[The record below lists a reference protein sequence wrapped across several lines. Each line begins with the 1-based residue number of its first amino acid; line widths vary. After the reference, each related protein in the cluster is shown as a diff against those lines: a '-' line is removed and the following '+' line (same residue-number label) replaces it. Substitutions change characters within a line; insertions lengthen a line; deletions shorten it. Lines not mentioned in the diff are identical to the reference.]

1 MSFALLLL
9 LLLFVLALGVPIAYA
24 IGGIAVLGN
33 QWFGAT
39 SFGRLAETQFSSIN
53 SFVIMAIPFFILA
66 GNVMLKGQMAR
77 SLFDFMAALTRWM
90 TGGAA
95 IGATAS
101 CAIFG
106 SLTGS
111 SAASAAALAPVV
123 MPELSRMRYPRS
135 FSGGLIAAGGTL
147 GIMIPPSVVFV
158 VYGALTSTSVADL
171 FLAGVIP
178 GLFLASLLA
187 LTAYLV
193 SKRNAYGQEAQA
205 FVPSEVLRTFKSAF
219 PALLMPVIV
228 LGGIYSG
235 RFTPTE
241 AAAISVVYSVL
252 VTRYVYRTLQWS
264 DLPAIFVD
272 SAKNSAVVLIILASS
287 LGLGLL
293 ASFLGVA
300 DALAGFL
307 TDLNLSAWQFL
318 LAVNILL
325 LVVGCFFD
333 GFTLLVLLTPL
344 LLPTL
349 SALDIDLIH
358 FAIILTANIEIASI
372 TPPIGFNL
380 FVISG
385 ATKVPVSE
393 VALGAIPFVLALL
406 IGLLML
412 TYIPWLSLAF
422 LS

>member
-1 MSFALLLL
+1 MEFVVLLGVLLLVL
-9 LLLFVLALGVPIAYA
+9 LIGVPIAYA
-24 IGGIAVLGN
+24 IGGMAMLGN
-33 QWFGAT
+33 EWFGAT
-39 SFGRLAETQFSSIN
+39 SFARLAETQFSSVN

-77 SLFDFMAALTRWM
+77 SLFDFMGAMTRAM

-95 IGATAS
+95 IGATGA
-101 CAIFG
+101 CAVFG

-111 SAASAAALAPVV
+111 SAAAAAALSPFVI
-123 MPELSRMRYPRS
+123 PELSRMGYPRP
-135 FSGGLIAAGGTL
+135 FAGGLIAASGTL

-178 GLFLASLLA
+178 GLFLAGVLA
-187 LTAYLV
+187 VTAYLY
-193 SKRNAYGQEAQA
+193 SKRHGYGHAQSFA
-205 FVPSEVLRTFKSAF
+205 PMEVVRTFKTAF

-228 LGGIYSG
+228 LGGIYTG

-241 AAAISVVYSVL
+241 AAAISVVYAVL
-252 VTRYVYRTLQWS
+252 VTRYVYRTLKWS
-264 DLPAIFVD
+264 DLPAIFID
-272 SAKNSAVVLIILASS
+272 SAKNTSVVLIILAGS
-287 LGLGLL
+287 LGMGLL

-300 DALAGFL
+300 DALADFL
-307 TDLNLSAWQFL
+307 TGLNLSAWQFL
-318 LAVNILL
+318 LAVNIILL
-325 LVVGCFFD
+325 ILGCFFD

-349 SALDIDLIH
+349 NALDINLIH

-372 TPPIGFNL
+372 TPPVGFNL

-385 ATKVPVSE
+385 TTKVPIGE
-393 VALGAIPFVLALL
+393 VALGVVPFLIALL
-406 IGLLML
+406 AGLLIL
-412 TYIPWLSLAF
+412 TYVPWLSLAL